1 VGVIRSRLSLL
12 NPGAGQGSDWI
23 VGHGERMVS
32 QCGQHPKRLKA
43 LSMTGRKRH
52 KRWEDGTEVVCVAAI
67 RRQWCCMKLSDVYF
81 KFIPHTEGEQI
92 IIVEGPGVP
101 DKTLGQIH
109 RRTVHAPYSKYSTE
123 QLYSQSKE
131 RQETVRTDSYCFL
144 HRGPEPS
151 S

>member
-52 KRWEDGTEVVCVAAI
+52 EREVGGRYGSSLCGCSSSAMVLHEAIGCV
-67 RRQWCCMKLSDVYF
+67 F
-81 KFIPHTEGEQI
+81 
-92 IIVEGPGVP
+92 
-101 DKTLGQIH
+101 
-109 RRTVHAPYSKYSTE
+109 
-123 QLYSQSKE
+123 
-131 RQETVRTDSYCFL
+131 
-144 HRGPEPS
+144 
-151 S
+151 